1 MKKACLQWN
10 KQRLL
15 HYYLFSEV
23 LWHGEWQT
31 TKETLAIQ
39 RCMSLAILSRAFFIC
54 ELLRHYY
61 MPVL

>member
-31 TKETLAIQ
+31 TKETLTIQ
-39 RCMSLAILSRAFFIC
+39 G
-54 ELLRHYY
+54 
-61 MPVL
+61 V